1 MKMRILRIPTAALVV
16 ALVPAL
22 LLCGCGKRAETVPQP
37 ATQDAQTN
45 IQDLAAKWVKA
56 YNDHDRAALGAVYT
70 EDARLMMHGSATI
83 AGRAA
88 IEDFWAGDFK
98 VENPLTLLDVTN
110 SVVGIDMMLVH
121 GNYRV
126 VGREG
131 GEELGAG
138 RFAHLWKLDG
148 EEWRLDR
155 DLWNQPYEPYSKT
168 TDATDVQALAAKWVK
183 AYNDHDRGALAAL
196 YEANAELMMHGG
208 PTIKDQG
215 PIGDFW
221 ARDFKEG
228 NPLTLLTVTHAVDGS
243 DMILVHGNY
252 EVVGRDGGDKLG
264 MGRFAHIWLKDAA
277 GNWKLDR
284 DLWVMQSP
292 PNTP

>member
-1 MKMRILRIPTAALVV
+1 MFA

-22 LLCGCGKRAETVPQP
+22 LLLGCGKPAETVTEPV
-37 ATQDAQTN
+37 TYDAQAT
-45 IQDLAAKWVKA
+45 IRDLAAKWAKA
-56 YNDHDRAALGAVYT
+56 YNDHDRAALGAIYT
-70 EDARLMMHGSATI
+70 DDARLMMHGSPTL

-88 IEDFWAGDFK
+88 IEDFWARDFQ

-110 SVVGIDMMLVH
+110 SVTGLDMMLVH

-126 VGREG
+126 VAREG
-131 GEELGAG
+131 GSELGAG
-138 RFAHLWKLDG
+138 RFAHVWTRDG

-155 DLWNQPYEPYSKT
+155 DLWNQPHEPYSQT
-168 TDATDVQALAAKWVK
+168 SGAAEVQALADSWVK

-196 YEANAELMMHGG
+196 YEADAELMMHGG
-208 PTIKDQG
+208 ATIRGQG
-215 PIGDFW
+215 PIGEFW

-252 EVVGRDGGDKLG
+252 EVVGRDGGERLG
-264 MGRFAHIWLKDAA
+264 AGRFAHIWLKDAA
-277 GNWKLDR
+277 GSWKLDR
-284 DLWVMQSP
+284 DLWVEQSP
-292 PNTP
+292 PGTP